1 MRNRRHRH
9 PISRQTLVALTGAVL
24 VATVPGC
31 GDGEPG
37 STGSGNQEQPAT
49 GVSLVDGVEVAVS
62 AIDNTFRPE
71 TLTVQ
76 AGTTVV
82 FTNDGRSEHNVLTVE
97 GEGWGVET
105 TGFLPGDEYRHR
117 FTEPGT
123 YHYYCSLH
131 GTETKG
137 MVGTIVVTG

>member
-1 MRNRRHRH
+1 M
-9 PISRQTLVALTGAVL
+9 
-24 VATVPGC
+24 VPGC
-31 GDGEPG
+31 GDGG
-37 STGSGNQEQPAT
+37 SDPEASDEQERRST
-49 GVSLVDGVEVAVS
+49 GVSLVEGVDVAVS

-71 TLTVQ
+71 SLTVQ

-105 TGFLPGDEYRHR
+105 TDFLPGDEYRHR

>member
-1 MRNRRHRH
+1 L
-9 PISRQTLVALTGAVL
+9 TLAAAAVL
-24 VATVPGC
+24 AMVPGC
-31 GDGEPG
+31 GDDG
-37 STGSGNQEQPAT
+37 SDPAASDEQVRRST
-49 GVSLVDGVEVAVS
+49 GVSLVEGVDVAVS

-71 TLTVQ
+71 SLTVQ

-105 TGFLPGDEYRHR
+105 TDFLPGDEYRHR